1 MKIHFIPNDNID
13 IGTAI
18 CYIHPKDLE
27 ILKEGVVVDDMNI
40 INDEASRI
48 LFNTILSR
56 KIQGDTPIVNITSKP
71 K

>member
-1 MKIHFIPNDNID
+1 MKIHFIPNENID

-18 CYIHPKDLE
+18 CNIHPKDLE
-27 ILKEGVVVDDMNI
+27 LLKEGVVKDDMNI
-40 INDEASRI
+40 INDKASRT

-56 KIQGDTPIVNITSKP
+56 KIKGDTPIVNITSKP